1 MSYYGKIAAAKLN
14 EKEEKT
20 NKNRPFTKKQECLT
34 TLDRIIYY
42 AQRKK
47 SQVQQWKY
55 IDEDFDER
63 DFLADLKDALQAVEN
78 VIG

>member
-14 EKEEKT
+14 KKEEGLL
-20 NKNRPFTKKQECLT
+20 PFTKKQECLA